1 MTDLGKE
8 SKYLTVRVEGLLDNQ
23 MVTDLLMKKMVVKVV
38 TKSGEVLEEATF
50 LTQVT
55 SIPPMQLRNDSTEK
69 ERVEM

>member
-1 MTDLGKE
+1 MTDTGKE

-50 LTQVT
+50 HTQVT
-55 SIPPMQLRNDSTEK
+55 
-69 ERVEM
+69 